1 MAETKY
7 ICHLFMFIFE
17 YKITI
22 TLERKICMKI
32 SGFQAVPFFYREH
45 LDREELGR
53 NFPGFITNFPQPFA
67 RMTKNGERSR
77 LLLSGRMSTKIKLE
91 RGRKILELS

>member
-32 SGFQAVPFFYREH
+32 SGFQGVPFFDREH
-45 LDREELGR
+45 LDREELVR
-53 NFPGFITNFPQPFA
+53 SFPLPFA
-67 RMTKNGERSR
+67 RKNKMANVPGCCCVGERQQKSSLR
-77 LLLSGRMSTKIKLE
+77 Q
-91 RGRKILELS
+91 

>member
-32 SGFQAVPFFYREH
+32 SGFQAVRFFIVSI
-45 LDREELGR
+45 LIAR
-53 NFPGFITNFPQPFA
+53 NWEGT
-67 RMTKNGERSR
+67 SR
-77 LLLSGRMSTKIKLE
+77 DLLPTSHNPLHG
-91 RGRKILELS
+91 